1 MGRNE
6 RARAAG
12 AICLTFALV
21 LVLLAAFVYLISSP
35 DGNQIWALVILSG
48 MVIFNAY
55 EAWAFTH
62 GRTTSIDGWS
72 TNAVPR
78 NTGWRLFGLA
88 LDLVLLM
95 LGLYW
100 FFTKL

>member
-12 AICLTFALV
+12 ANCLTFALV
-21 LVLLAAFVYLISSP
+21 LVLLAVLVYLVSSP
-35 DGNQIWALVILSG
+35 DGDQIWALVILSG
-48 MVIFNAY
+48 VVIFNAY
-55 EAWAFTH
+55 EVWAFTR

-72 TNAVPR
+72 TDAVPR

-88 LDLVLLM
+88 LDLVFLI